1 MGYIVAISLVAIAL
15 LPQGVSTADF
25 SGTWRIDLQ
34 KSLYPG
40 DGLKDHTLEIKQT
53 PDALTLNSADWKSP
67 VVYKLDGTVSV
78 QKRRTWESETRT
90 RWEGQTLVVETK
102 RVHYQPRQE
111 TVTTDSFFLRAP
123 DELVSSRS
131 VKTARGEHGFK
142 LIYRKTTEMTC
153 RTKPNHP

>member
-15 LPQGVSTADF
+15 LPQGPSTVDF

-34 KSLYPG
+34 RSLYPG
-40 DGLKDHTLEIKQT
+40 DGLEDHTLEIKQT
-53 PDALTLNSADWKSP
+53 AEALTLSSAKWKSP
-67 VVYKLDGTVSV
+67 LVYKLDGTVSV
-78 QKRRTWESETRT
+78 QKSRTWESETRT

-102 RVHYQPRQE
+102 RVHYEHGQE
-111 TVTTDSFFLRAP
+111 TMTTDSFFLQAR

-142 LIYRKTTEMTC
+142 LIYRRQQK
-153 RTKPNHP
+153 